1 MLAAFLALPL
11 SLDTRIY
18 WKRSMTMER
27 VKNCSMAMS
36 GGATS
41 VASVAK
47 TAAPTNLFREV
58 GSKTVNPFR
67 ARVVSLFQN
76 HNPEKLSDV
85 DSLLPNYEG
94 WEDALLTKTKIE
106 NKCIKSAVCRRKT
119 LQA

>member
-1 MLAAFLALPL
+1 
-11 SLDTRIY
+11 
-18 WKRSMTMER
+18 MER
-27 VKNCSMAMS
+27 VKNCFMVMS
-36 GGATS
+36 GGTTS

-47 TAAPTNLFREV
+47 SAAPTNLFSEV

-85 DSLLPNYEG
+85 DSLVAKYEG
-94 WEDALLTKTKIE
+94 WEDALLTQIE
-106 NKCIKSAVCRRKT
+106 NKCIKSAVCRRKK